1 MRFGSKADILNIVVP
16 RRVYAAP
23 DFGEREKRTTSWR
36 LPADAPSPVRAR
48 GRKVGSN
55 GGGNLSSN
63 CSRSYP
69 TRHGDSLHKPR
80 RTRLPLQFRGLRVG
94 APYRILR
101 RTVRLAACC
110 GPSCRLACARLQ
122 ERTKRTSSRRPERL
136 I

>member
-48 GRKVGSN
+48 GRKVGSS
-55 GGGNLSSN
+55 GGDNLSSN

-69 TRHGDSLHKPR
+69 TRHGDSLHKPCRTPFPPPIPRPSSR
-80 RTRLPLQFRGLRVG
+80 RGVPDTKVDSQASNLLCPIVQTR
-94 APYRILR
+94 
-101 RTVRLAACC
+101 
-110 GPSCRLACARLQ
+110 SCSFA
-122 ERTKRTSSRRPERL
+122 ERTKCTSSRRLERL